1 MTFWNRK
8 PATPEFSWDDAP
20 YMVHRLTLYKVNEDT
35 GEERFYTT
43 NENFDHSEIAEWN
56 YNENNVTEIT
66 VDEA

>member
-1 MTFWNRK
+1 
-8 PATPEFSWDDAP
+8 
-20 YMVHRLTLYKVNEDT
+20 VNEDT